1 MTSNTVIESVLS
13 ARYYHGNEKNWSDVC
28 KRVSDFVGNND
39 EERISFYELMKDC
52 DFIPNSPTL
61 FNAGLPNGQLSACFV
76 LPVHDS
82 LSCIFD
88 TLKQCA
94 LIFKSGGG
102 VGMSFG
108 EIRPKNSAVGDSN
121 GVASGAVSF
130 MRVYDSAIEAIK
142 AGGKRRGA
150 AMGVLPCDH
159 GDIMEFIECKSKEGV
174 IKNFNLSVM
183 ITKAFMDKV
192 KCKQWGDIVT
202 YTTLDDGTK
211 RAVTVGEVWR
221 GIVEG
226 SHRNGEPAVLFD
238 DNINNANALKQ
249 LGKIVSTNPC
259 VTYETEI
266 LTDIGY
272 VKIGDVIDKHVNVW
286 NGESWSDVVPF
297 FVAHN
302 QQIYNV
308 TFSNGSV
315 VRCTADHKWFTIK
328 GKKTTN
334 ELNIGDKLE
343 KCDYPIVKGEREL
356 NLPLRRVK
364 KYESIQREAGQF
376 VKVESI
382 ILSNKEDVYCLT
394 EPIHHRFIANG
405 VPTSN
410 CGEQLLLPFESC
422 NLGSINLSH
431 YVQGD
436 DIDYTRLA
444 KDTRICTKFLN
455 NVLDK
460 NMFPISELK
469 QMNDKTRKIGLGIMG
484 YHDMLLK
491 LHIAYDSDE
500 ALSVL
505 TKVLRVLFDSAKDE
519 SHKLALKYGVF
530 PAFDDSEWDIPMRN
544 GALTCIA
551 PTGSI
556 SLLANCS
563 SGIEPVFNW
572 VYQRNNTVGK
582 SFLMVHPLFDAD
594 LKTMCNGDTELYDE
608 IINLVFHDGTL
619 QNISMIPDRVKAV
632 YKCALDISPE
642 WHLKTLACAQKIV
655 DASISKTINLP
666 HHTTKSQVEKI
677 LIDAHDMGCKGV
689 TVYRTG
695 SRKDVVMS
703 SSTTSESGFIE
714 MIKDG
719 NVYVKCPECGHL
731 TLGHGGCNVCE
742 SCGFTKCS

>member
-159 GDIMEFIECKSKEGV
+159 GDIMEFIACKSKEGV

-183 ITKAFMDKV
+183 MTKEFMDKV

-211 RAVTVGEVWR
+211 RAVTVGEVWH

-238 DNINNANALKQ
+238 DNINEANALKQ
-249 LGKIVSTNPC
+249 LGKIVSTNP
-259 VTYETEI
+259 
-266 LTDIGY
+266 
-272 VKIGDVIDKHVNVW
+272 
-286 NGESWSDVVPF
+286 
-297 FVAHN
+297 
-302 QQIYNV
+302 
-308 TFSNGSV
+308 
-315 VRCTADHKWFTIK
+315 
-328 GKKTTN
+328 
-334 ELNIGDKLE
+334 
-343 KCDYPIVKGEREL
+343 
-356 NLPLRRVK
+356 
-364 KYESIQREAGQF
+364 
-376 VKVESI
+376 
-382 ILSNKEDVYCLT
+382 
-394 EPIHHRFIANG
+394 
-405 VPTSN
+405 

-431 YVQGD
+431 YVQGNE
-436 DIDYTRLA
+436 IDYVRLA

-500 ALSVL
+500 ALDLL

-544 GALTCIA
+544 GALTCVA

-594 LKTMCNGDTELYDE
+594 LKTMCNGDSELYDE

-619 QNISMIPDRVKAV
+619 QNISMIPDKVKAV
-632 YKCALDISPE
+632 YKCALDISPD

-666 HHTTKSQVEKI
+666 NDTTQTEVEHI
-677 LIDAHDMGCKGV
+677 LLSAYDMGCKGV

-695 SRKDVVMS
+695 SRKDVVMA
-703 SSTTSESGFIE
+703 SSTTSESGFVE
-714 MIKDG
+714 TIKDG
-719 NVYVKCPECGHL
+719 KVYVKCPECGHL

>member
-1 MTSNTVIESVLS
+1 MTLNTVIESVLS
-13 ARYYHGNEKNWSDVC
+13 ARYYHGKEKNWSDVC

-108 EIRPKNSAVGDSN
+108 EIRPKNSAVGNSN

-159 GDIMEFIECKSKEGV
+159 GDIMEFIACKSKEGV

-183 ITKAFMDKV
+183 ITKEFMDKV

-238 DNINNANALKQ
+238 DNINNVNALKQ
-249 LGKIVSTNPC
+249 LGKIVSTNP
-259 VTYETEI
+259 
-266 LTDIGY
+266 
-272 VKIGDVIDKHVNVW
+272 
-286 NGESWSDVVPF
+286 
-297 FVAHN
+297 
-302 QQIYNV
+302 
-308 TFSNGSV
+308 
-315 VRCTADHKWFTIK
+315 
-328 GKKTTN
+328 
-334 ELNIGDKLE
+334 
-343 KCDYPIVKGEREL
+343 
-356 NLPLRRVK
+356 
-364 KYESIQREAGQF
+364 
-376 VKVESI
+376 
-382 ILSNKEDVYCLT
+382 
-394 EPIHHRFIANG
+394 
-405 VPTSN
+405 

-436 DIDYTRLA
+436 DIDYVRLA
-444 KDTRICTKFLN
+444 KDTRVCTKFLN

-460 NMFPISELK
+460 NTFPISELK

-505 TKVLRVLFDSAKDE
+505 TKVLRVIFDSAKDE

-530 PAFDDSEWDIPMRN
+530 PAFNDSEWDIPMRN

-608 IINLVFHDGTL
+608 LINRVFHDGTL
-619 QNISMIPDRVKAV
+619 QNISMIPDKVKAV

-666 HHTTKSQVEKI
+666 HHTTKAQVEKI

-703 SSTTSESGFIE
+703 SSITSESGFIE

>member
-13 ARYYHGNEKNWSDVC
+13 ARYYHRNEKNWSDVC

-183 ITKAFMDKV
+183 MTKEFMDKV

-211 RAVTVGEVWR
+211 RAVTVGEVWH

-238 DNINNANALKQ
+238 DNINEANALKQ
-249 LGKIVSTNPC
+249 LGKIVSTNP
-259 VTYETEI
+259 
-266 LTDIGY
+266 
-272 VKIGDVIDKHVNVW
+272 
-286 NGESWSDVVPF
+286 
-297 FVAHN
+297 
-302 QQIYNV
+302 
-308 TFSNGSV
+308 
-315 VRCTADHKWFTIK
+315 
-328 GKKTTN
+328 
-334 ELNIGDKLE
+334 
-343 KCDYPIVKGEREL
+343 
-356 NLPLRRVK
+356 
-364 KYESIQREAGQF
+364 
-376 VKVESI
+376 
-382 ILSNKEDVYCLT
+382 
-394 EPIHHRFIANG
+394 
-405 VPTSN
+405 

-431 YVQGD
+431 YVQGNE
-436 DIDYTRLA
+436 IDYVRLA

-500 ALSVL
+500 ALNLL

-544 GALTCIA
+544 GALTCVA

-594 LKTMCNGDTELYDE
+594 LKTMCNGDSELYDE

-619 QNISMIPDRVKAV
+619 QNISMIPDKVKAV

-703 SSTTSESGFIE
+703 SSITSESGFIE

>member
-1 MTSNTVIESVLS
+1 
-13 ARYYHGNEKNWSDVC
+13 
-28 KRVSDFVGNND
+28 
-39 EERISFYELMKDC
+39 
-52 DFIPNSPTL
+52 
-61 FNAGLPNGQLSACFV
+61 
-76 LPVHDS
+76 
-82 LSCIFD
+82 
-88 TLKQCA
+88 
-94 LIFKSGGG
+94 
-102 VGMSFG
+102 
-108 EIRPKNSAVGDSN
+108 
-121 GVASGAVSF
+121 
-130 MRVYDSAIEAIK
+130 
-142 AGGKRRGA
+142 
-150 AMGVLPCDH
+150 
-159 GDIMEFIECKSKEGV
+159 
-174 IKNFNLSVM
+174 
-183 ITKAFMDKV
+183 
-192 KCKQWGDIVT
+192 
-202 YTTLDDGTK
+202 
-211 RAVTVGEVWR
+211 
-221 GIVEG
+221 
-226 SHRNGEPAVLFD
+226 
-238 DNINNANALKQ
+238 
-249 LGKIVSTNPC
+249 
-259 VTYETEI
+259 
-266 LTDIGY
+266 
-272 VKIGDVIDKHVNVW
+272 HVNVW

-328 GKKTTN
+328 GKKTTL
-334 ELNIGDKLE
+334 ELKIGDKLE

-356 NLPLRRVK
+356 EDAYTYGFL
-364 KYESIQREAGQF
+364 
-376 VKVESI
+376 KVESI

-436 DIDYTRLA
+436 DIDYVRLA

-500 ALSVL
+500 ALTLL

-544 GALTCIA
+544 GALTCVA

-594 LKTMCNGDTELYDE
+594 LKTMCNGDSDLYDE

-703 SSTTSESGFIE
+703 SSITSESGFIE

>member
-159 GDIMEFIECKSKEGV
+159 GDIMEFIECKSKEGM

-183 ITKAFMDKV
+183 MTKEFMDKV

-202 YTTLDDGTK
+202 YTILDDGTK
-211 RAVTVGEVWR
+211 RAVTVGEVWH

-259 VTYETEI
+259 
-266 LTDIGY
+266 
-272 VKIGDVIDKHVNVW
+272 
-286 NGESWSDVVPF
+286 GEEV
-297 FVAHN
+297 
-302 QQIYNV
+302 
-308 TFSNGSV
+308 
-315 VRCTADHKWFTIK
+315 
-328 GKKTTN
+328 
-334 ELNIGDKLE
+334 
-343 KCDYPIVKGEREL
+343 
-356 NLPLRRVK
+356 
-364 KYESIQREAGQF
+364 
-376 VKVESI
+376 
-382 ILSNKEDVYCLT
+382 
-394 EPIHHRFIANG
+394 
-405 VPTSN
+405 
-410 CGEQLLLPFESC
+410 LLPFESC
-422 NLGSINLSH
+422 NLGSINLLH

-436 DIDYTRLA
+436 DIDYVRLA

-500 ALSVL
+500 ALNLL

-544 GALTCIA
+544 GALTCVA

-594 LKTMCNGDTELYDE
+594 LKTMCDGDSDLYDE

-619 QNISMIPDRVKAV
+619 QNISMIPDKVKAV

-703 SSTTSESGFIE
+703 SSITSESGFIE

>member
-1 MTSNTVIESVLS
+1 M
-13 ARYYHGNEKNWSDVC
+13 
-28 KRVSDFVGNND
+28 NN
-39 EERISFYELMKDC
+39 C

-61 FNAGLPNGQLSACFV
+61 FNAGIPNGQLSACFV
-76 LPVHDS
+76 LPIRDS
-82 LSCIFD
+82 LTDIFD
-88 TLKQCA
+88 TLRQCA

-102 VGMSFG
+102 VGMSYG
-108 EIRPKNSAVGDSN
+108 EIRSKNSPVGESH

-159 GDIMEFIECKSKEGV
+159 GDILDFIKCKSVEGQ

-183 ITKAFMDKV
+183 MTPDFMNKV
-192 KCKQWGDIVT
+192 KAKNWTAVVT
-202 YTTLDDGTK
+202 HTIRDDGTNQPI
-211 RAVTVGEVWR
+211 TVGEIWK
-221 GIVEG
+221 GIVNG
-226 SHRNGEPAVLFD
+226 SWSLGEPAVLFD
-238 DNINNANALKQ
+238 DNINTANKLKK

-272 VKIGDVIDKHVNVW
+272 VKIGDSIDKHVNVW

-315 VRCTADHKWFTIK
+315 VRCTSDHNWFTIK
-328 GKKTTN
+328 GKKTTL

-343 KCDYPIVKGEREL
+343 KCGYPISDIDNIEL
-356 NLPLRRVK
+356 SV
-364 KYESIQREAGQF
+364 I
-376 VKVESI
+376 SI

-431 YVQGD
+431 YVKGNE
-436 DIDYTRLA
+436 IDFARLSNDTRLC
-444 KDTRICTKFLN
+444 TRFLN

-460 NMFPISELK
+460 NAFPIPELK
-469 QMNDKTRKIGLGIMG
+469 EMNDKTRKIGLGIMG

-491 LHIAYDSDE
+491 LHIAYDSNE
-500 ALSVL
+500 ALNLL

-544 GALTCIA
+544 GALTCVA

-594 LKTMCNGDTELYDE
+594 LKTMCNGDSELYDE

-619 QNISMIPDRVKAV
+619 QNISMIPDKVKAV

-695 SRKDVVMS
+695 SRKDVVMA
-703 SSTTSESGFIE
+703 SSTTSESGFVE
-714 MIKDG
+714 TIKDG
-719 NVYVKCPECGHL
+719 KVYVKCPECGHL

>member
-183 ITKAFMDKV
+183 MTKEFMDKV

-202 YTTLDDGTK
+202 YTILDDGTK
-211 RAVTVGEVWR
+211 RAVTVGEVWH

-238 DNINNANALKQ
+238 DNINEANALKQ
-249 LGKIVSTNPC
+249 LGKIVSTNP
-259 VTYETEI
+259 
-266 LTDIGY
+266 
-272 VKIGDVIDKHVNVW
+272 
-286 NGESWSDVVPF
+286 
-297 FVAHN
+297 
-302 QQIYNV
+302 
-308 TFSNGSV
+308 
-315 VRCTADHKWFTIK
+315 
-328 GKKTTN
+328 
-334 ELNIGDKLE
+334 
-343 KCDYPIVKGEREL
+343 
-356 NLPLRRVK
+356 
-364 KYESIQREAGQF
+364 
-376 VKVESI
+376 
-382 ILSNKEDVYCLT
+382 
-394 EPIHHRFIANG
+394 
-405 VPTSN
+405 

-431 YVQGD
+431 YVQGNE
-436 DIDYTRLA
+436 IDYVRLA

-500 ALSVL
+500 ALNLL

-544 GALTCIA
+544 GALTCVA

-594 LKTMCNGDTELYDE
+594 LKKMCDGDSDLYDE

-619 QNISMIPDRVKAV
+619 QNISMIPDKVKAV

-703 SSTTSESGFIE
+703 SSITSESGFIE

>member
-1 MTSNTVIESVLS
+1 MNSNTVIESVLS
-13 ARYYHGNEKNWSDVC
+13 ARYYHGTEKTWSDVC
-28 KRVSDFVGNND
+28 RRVSDFIGND
-39 EERISFYELMKDC
+39 ELERNSFYTLMNNC

-61 FNAGLPNGQLSACFV
+61 FNAGIPNGQLSACFV
-76 LPVHDS
+76 LPIRDS
-82 LSCIFD
+82 LTDIFD
-88 TLKQCA
+88 TLRQCA

-102 VGMSFG
+102 VGMSYG
-108 EIRPKNSAVGDSN
+108 EIRSKNSPVGESH

-159 GDIMEFIECKSKEGV
+159 GDILDFIKCKSVEGQ

-183 ITKAFMDKV
+183 MTPDFMNKV
-192 KCKQWGDIVT
+192 KAKNWTAVVT
-202 YTTLDDGTK
+202 HAIRDDGTNQPI
-211 RAVTVGEVWR
+211 TVGEIWK
-221 GIVEG
+221 GIVNG
-226 SHRNGEPAVLFD
+226 SWSLGEPAVLFD
-238 DNINNANALKQ
+238 DNINTANKLKK
-249 LGKIVSTNPC
+249 LGKIVSTNP
-259 VTYETEI
+259 
-266 LTDIGY
+266 
-272 VKIGDVIDKHVNVW
+272 
-286 NGESWSDVVPF
+286 
-297 FVAHN
+297 
-302 QQIYNV
+302 
-308 TFSNGSV
+308 
-315 VRCTADHKWFTIK
+315 
-328 GKKTTN
+328 
-334 ELNIGDKLE
+334 
-343 KCDYPIVKGEREL
+343 
-356 NLPLRRVK
+356 
-364 KYESIQREAGQF
+364 
-376 VKVESI
+376 
-382 ILSNKEDVYCLT
+382 
-394 EPIHHRFIANG
+394 
-405 VPTSN
+405 

-431 YVQGD
+431 YVQGNA
-436 DIDYTRLA
+436 IDYVRLA

-491 LHIAYDSDE
+491 LHIAYDSNE
-500 ALSVL
+500 ALNLL

-544 GALTCIA
+544 GALTCVA

-594 LKTMCNGDTELYDE
+594 LKTMCNGDSELYDE

-619 QNISMIPDRVKAV
+619 QNISMIPDKVKAV
-632 YKCALDISPE
+632 YKCALDISPD

-666 HHTTKSQVEKI
+666 NDTTQTEVEHI
-677 LIDAHDMGCKGV
+677 LLSAYDMGCKGV

-695 SRKDVVMS
+695 SRKDVVMA
-703 SSTTSESGFIE
+703 SSTTSESGFVE
-714 MIKDG
+714 TIKDG
-719 NVYVKCPECGHL
+719 KVYVKCPECGHL

>member
-13 ARYYHGNEKNWSDVC
+13 ARYYHGNEKNWLDVC

-159 GDIMEFIECKSKEGV
+159 GDIMEFIACKSKEGV

-183 ITKAFMDKV
+183 MTKEFMDKV

-202 YTTLDDGTK
+202 YTTLDDGTQ
-211 RAVTVGEVWR
+211 RAVTVGEVWH

-238 DNINNANALKQ
+238 DNINEANALKQ

-259 VTYETEI
+259 VTYETAI

-315 VRCTADHKWFTIK
+315 VRCTADHNWFTIK
-328 GKKTTN
+328 GKKTTL
-334 ELNIGDKLE
+334 ELKIGDKLE
-343 KCDYPIVKGEREL
+343 KCDYPIVKGERELEDAYTYGFFCGDGAELNVGKNVIYIYSTKKCCFSDLNIDFDKLKSNFKTITVDKTWKKTFVPLANYSITSRKEYLAGLIDADGCATYDGGYQVSSVNKSFLQNVAKMVNTLGVPCKVVLNTNADVKSMPDGKHGCANYYCKAVYRLLISKYYALKL

-394 EPIHHRFIANG
+394 EPIHHR
-405 VPTSN
+405 
-410 CGEQLLLPFESC
+410 
-422 NLGSINLSH
+422 
-431 YVQGD
+431 
-436 DIDYTRLA
+436 
-444 KDTRICTKFLN
+444 
-455 NVLDK
+455 
-460 NMFPISELK
+460 
-469 QMNDKTRKIGLGIMG
+469 
-484 YHDMLLK
+484 
-491 LHIAYDSDE
+491 
-500 ALSVL
+500 
-505 TKVLRVLFDSAKDE
+505 
-519 SHKLALKYGVF
+519 
-530 PAFDDSEWDIPMRN
+530 
-544 GALTCIA
+544 
-551 PTGSI
+551 
-556 SLLANCS
+556 
-563 SGIEPVFNW
+563 
-572 VYQRNNTVGK
+572 
-582 SFLMVHPLFDAD
+582 
-594 LKTMCNGDTELYDE
+594 
-608 IINLVFHDGTL
+608 
-619 QNISMIPDRVKAV
+619 
-632 YKCALDISPE
+632 
-642 WHLKTLACAQKIV
+642 
-655 DASISKTINLP
+655 
-666 HHTTKSQVEKI
+666 
-677 LIDAHDMGCKGV
+677 
-689 TVYRTG
+689 
-695 SRKDVVMS
+695 
-703 SSTTSESGFIE
+703 
-714 MIKDG
+714 
-719 NVYVKCPECGHL
+719 
-731 TLGHGGCNVCE
+731 
-742 SCGFTKCS
+742 

>member
-1 MTSNTVIESVLS
+1 
-13 ARYYHGNEKNWSDVC
+13 RYYHGTEKTWSDVC
-28 KRVSDFVGNND
+28 RRVSDFIGND
-39 EERISFYELMKDC
+39 ELERNSFYTLMNNC

-61 FNAGLPNGQLSACFV
+61 FNAGIPNGQLSACFV
-76 LPVHDS
+76 LPIRDS
-82 LSCIFD
+82 LTDIFD
-88 TLKQCA
+88 TLRQCA

-102 VGMSFG
+102 VGMSYG
-108 EIRPKNSAVGDSN
+108 EIRSKNSPVGESH

-159 GDIMEFIECKSKEGV
+159 GDILDFIKCKSVEGQ

-183 ITKAFMDKV
+183 MTPDFMNKV
-192 KCKQWGDIVT
+192 KAKNWTAVVT
-202 YTTLDDGTK
+202 HTIRDDGTNQPI
-211 RAVTVGEVWR
+211 TVGEIWK
-221 GIVEG
+221 GIVNG
-226 SHRNGEPAVLFD
+226 SWSLGEPAVLFD
-238 DNINNANALKQ
+238 DNINTANKLKK

-272 VKIGDVIDKHVNVW
+272 VKIGDSIDKHVNVW

-315 VRCTADHKWFTIK
+315 VRCTSDHNWFTIK
-328 GKKTTN
+328 GKKTTL

-343 KCDYPIVKGEREL
+343 KCGYPISDIDNIEL
-356 NLPLRRVK
+356 SV
-364 KYESIQREAGQF
+364 I
-376 VKVESI
+376 SI

-431 YVQGD
+431 YVKGNE
-436 DIDYTRLA
+436 IDFARLSNDTRLC
-444 KDTRICTKFLN
+444 TRFLN

-460 NMFPISELK
+460 NAFPIPELK
-469 QMNDKTRKIGLGIMG
+469 EMNDKTRKIGLGIMG

-491 LHIAYDSDE
+491 LHIAYDSNE
-500 ALSVL
+500 ALNLL

-544 GALTCIA
+544 GALTCVA

-594 LKTMCNGDTELYDE
+594 LKTMCNGDSELYDE

-619 QNISMIPDRVKAV
+619 QNISMIPDKVKAV

-695 SRKDVVMS
+695 SRKDVVMA
-703 SSTTSESGFIE
+703 SSTTSESGFVE
-714 MIKDG
+714 TIKDG
-719 NVYVKCPECGHL
+719 KVYVKCPECGHL

>member
-159 GDIMEFIECKSKEGV
+159 GDIMEFIACKSKEGV

-183 ITKAFMDKV
+183 MTKEFMDKV

-211 RAVTVGEVWR
+211 RAVTVGEVWH

-238 DNINNANALKQ
+238 DNINEANALKR

-259 VTYETEI
+259 
-266 LTDIGY
+266 
-272 VKIGDVIDKHVNVW
+272 
-286 NGESWSDVVPF
+286 GEEV
-297 FVAHN
+297 
-302 QQIYNV
+302 
-308 TFSNGSV
+308 
-315 VRCTADHKWFTIK
+315 
-328 GKKTTN
+328 
-334 ELNIGDKLE
+334 
-343 KCDYPIVKGEREL
+343 
-356 NLPLRRVK
+356 
-364 KYESIQREAGQF
+364 
-376 VKVESI
+376 
-382 ILSNKEDVYCLT
+382 
-394 EPIHHRFIANG
+394 
-405 VPTSN
+405 
-410 CGEQLLLPFESC
+410 LLPFESC
-422 NLGSINLSH
+422 NLGSINLLH

-436 DIDYTRLA
+436 DIDYVRLA

-500 ALSVL
+500 ALNLL

-544 GALTCIA
+544 GALTCVA

-594 LKTMCNGDTELYDE
+594 LKTMCDGDSDLYDE

-619 QNISMIPDRVKAV
+619 QNISMIPDKVKAV

-666 HHTTKSQVEKI
+666 HYTTKAQVEKI

-703 SSTTSESGFIE
+703 SSITSESGFIE
-714 MIKDG
+714 MIKAG

>member
-159 GDIMEFIECKSKEGV
+159 GDIMEFIECKSKEGM

-183 ITKAFMDKV
+183 MTKEFMDKV

-211 RAVTVGEVWR
+211 RAVTVGEVWH

-259 VTYETEI
+259 
-266 LTDIGY
+266 
-272 VKIGDVIDKHVNVW
+272 
-286 NGESWSDVVPF
+286 
-297 FVAHN
+297 
-302 QQIYNV
+302 
-308 TFSNGSV
+308 
-315 VRCTADHKWFTIK
+315 
-328 GKKTTN
+328 
-334 ELNIGDKLE
+334 
-343 KCDYPIVKGEREL
+343 
-356 NLPLRRVK
+356 
-364 KYESIQREAGQF
+364 
-376 VKVESI
+376 
-382 ILSNKEDVYCLT
+382 
-394 EPIHHRFIANG
+394 
-405 VPTSN
+405 
-410 CGEQLLLPFESC
+410 GEQLLLPFESC

-431 YVQGD
+431 YVQGNE
-436 DIDYTRLA
+436 IDYVRLA

-642 WHLKTLACAQKIV
+642 WHLKTLACAQKII

-695 SRKDVVMS
+695 SRKEVVMS
-703 SSTTSESGFIE
+703 SSITSESGFIE

>member
-1 MTSNTVIESVLS
+1 MNSNTVIESVLS
-13 ARYYHGNEKNWSDVC
+13 ARYYHGTEKTWSDVC
-28 KRVSDFVGNND
+28 RRVSDFIGND
-39 EERISFYELMKDC
+39 ELERNSFYTLMNNC

-61 FNAGLPNGQLSACFV
+61 FNAGIPNGQLSACFV
-76 LPVHDS
+76 LPIRDS
-82 LSCIFD
+82 LTDIFD
-88 TLKQCA
+88 TLRQCA

-102 VGMSFG
+102 VGMSYG
-108 EIRPKNSAVGDSN
+108 EIRSKNSPVGESH

-159 GDIMEFIECKSKEGV
+159 GDILDFIKCKSVEGQ

-183 ITKAFMDKV
+183 MTPGFMNKV
-192 KCKQWGDIVT
+192 KAKNWTAVVT
-202 YTTLDDGTK
+202 HAIRDDGTNQPI
-211 RAVTVGEVWR
+211 TVGEIWK
-221 GIVEG
+221 GIVNG
-226 SHRNGEPAVLFD
+226 SWSLGEPAVLFD
-238 DNINNANALKQ
+238 DNINTANKLKK
-249 LGKIVSTNPC
+249 LGKIVSTNP
-259 VTYETEI
+259 
-266 LTDIGY
+266 
-272 VKIGDVIDKHVNVW
+272 
-286 NGESWSDVVPF
+286 
-297 FVAHN
+297 
-302 QQIYNV
+302 
-308 TFSNGSV
+308 
-315 VRCTADHKWFTIK
+315 
-328 GKKTTN
+328 
-334 ELNIGDKLE
+334 
-343 KCDYPIVKGEREL
+343 
-356 NLPLRRVK
+356 
-364 KYESIQREAGQF
+364 
-376 VKVESI
+376 
-382 ILSNKEDVYCLT
+382 
-394 EPIHHRFIANG
+394 
-405 VPTSN
+405 

-431 YVQGD
+431 YVQGNA
-436 DIDYTRLA
+436 IDYVRLA

-491 LHIAYDSDE
+491 LHIAYDSNE
-500 ALSVL
+500 ALNLL

-544 GALTCIA
+544 GALTCVA

-594 LKTMCNGDTELYDE
+594 LKTMCNGDSELYDE

-619 QNISMIPDRVKAV
+619 QNISMIPDKVKAV
-632 YKCALDISPE
+632 YKCALDISPD

-666 HHTTKSQVEKI
+666 NDTTQTEVEHI
-677 LIDAHDMGCKGV
+677 LLSAYDMGCKGV

-695 SRKDVVMS
+695 SRKDVVMA
-703 SSTTSESGFIE
+703 SSTTSESGFVE
-714 MIKDG
+714 TIKDG
-719 NVYVKCPECGHL
+719 KVYVKCPECGHL

>member
-1 MTSNTVIESVLS
+1 MTLNTVIESVLS
-13 ARYYHGNEKNWSDVC
+13 ARYYHGKEKNWSDVC

-159 GDIMEFIECKSKEGV
+159 GDIMEFIACKSKEGV

-183 ITKAFMDKV
+183 ITKEFMDKV

-238 DNINNANALKQ
+238 DNINNVNALKQ
-249 LGKIVSTNPC
+249 LGKIVSTNP
-259 VTYETEI
+259 
-266 LTDIGY
+266 
-272 VKIGDVIDKHVNVW
+272 
-286 NGESWSDVVPF
+286 
-297 FVAHN
+297 
-302 QQIYNV
+302 
-308 TFSNGSV
+308 
-315 VRCTADHKWFTIK
+315 
-328 GKKTTN
+328 
-334 ELNIGDKLE
+334 
-343 KCDYPIVKGEREL
+343 
-356 NLPLRRVK
+356 
-364 KYESIQREAGQF
+364 
-376 VKVESI
+376 
-382 ILSNKEDVYCLT
+382 
-394 EPIHHRFIANG
+394 
-405 VPTSN
+405 

-436 DIDYTRLA
+436 DIDYVRLA

-460 NMFPISELK
+460 NTFPISELK

-505 TKVLRVLFDSAKDE
+505 TKVLRVIFDSAKDE

-530 PAFDDSEWDIPMRN
+530 PAFNDSEWDIPMRN

-608 IINLVFHDGTL
+608 LINRVFHDGTL
-619 QNISMIPDRVKAV
+619 QNISMIPDKVKAV

-666 HHTTKSQVEKI
+666 HHTTKAQVEKI

-703 SSTTSESGFIE
+703 SSITSESGFIE

>member
-1 MTSNTVIESVLS
+1 MNSNTVIESVLS
-13 ARYYHGNEKNWSDVC
+13 ARYYHGTEKTWSDVC
-28 KRVSDFVGNND
+28 RRVSDFIGND
-39 EERISFYELMKDC
+39 ELERNSFYTLMNNC

-61 FNAGLPNGQLSACFV
+61 FNAGIPNGQLSACFV
-76 LPVHDS
+76 LPIRDS
-82 LSCIFD
+82 LTDIFD
-88 TLKQCA
+88 TLRQCA

-102 VGMSFG
+102 VGMSYG
-108 EIRPKNSAVGDSN
+108 EIRSKNSPVGESH

-159 GDIMEFIECKSKEGV
+159 GDILDFIKCKSVEGQ

-183 ITKAFMDKV
+183 MTPDFMNKV
-192 KCKQWGDIVT
+192 KAKNWTAVVT
-202 YTTLDDGTK
+202 HAIRDDGTNQPI
-211 RAVTVGEVWR
+211 TVGEIWK
-221 GIVEG
+221 GIVNG
-226 SHRNGEPAVLFD
+226 SWSLGEPAVLFD
-238 DNINNANALKQ
+238 DNINTANKLKK

-272 VKIGDVIDKHVNVW
+272 VKIGDSIDKHVNVW

-315 VRCTADHKWFTIK
+315 VRCTSDHNWFTIK
-328 GKKTTN
+328 GKKTTL

-343 KCDYPIVKGEREL
+343 KCGYPISDIDNIEL
-356 NLPLRRVK
+356 SV
-364 KYESIQREAGQF
+364 I
-376 VKVESI
+376 SI

-431 YVQGD
+431 YVQGNG
-436 DIDYTRLA
+436 IDYVRLA

-500 ALSVL
+500 ALNLL

-519 SHKLALKYGVF
+519 SHELALKYGVF

-544 GALTCIA
+544 GALTCVA

-594 LKTMCNGDTELYDE
+594 LKTMCDGDSDLYDE

-619 QNISMIPDRVKAV
+619 QNISMIPDKVKAV

-666 HHTTKSQVEKI
+666 HYTTKAQVEKI

-703 SSTTSESGFIE
+703 SSITSESGFIE
-714 MIKDG
+714 MIKAG